1 LRPGII
7 EQKYTKHIG
16 LAVFI
21 AYRDEANESK
31 INFKL
36 VEFFSGQLDR
46 RAIDETTGGTDYIC
60 DKVNQN
66 SKYINMFSTINPDIL
81 NNIKTT
87 YIVN

>member
-36 VEFFSGQLDR
+36 VEFFSG
-46 RAIDETTGGTDYIC
+46 
-60 DKVNQN
+60 
-66 SKYINMFSTINPDIL
+66 
-81 NNIKTT
+81 
-87 YIVN
+87 